1 MSKVTNNSGAV
12 RPKQRIPKSEKTA
25 EWAEQCGRYY
35 RDACK
40 PAIEEAEAM
49 KNYRLANGELDDRE
63 YLHVTNPINT
73 SKWELMGYPAK
84 LKNYDIISP
93 NVNLLMGEKANRRFP
108 PIVYAKNYN
117 HSIQQGELKKKLLIE
132 NLQQQFINNSKAM
145 GVPLEQETIVNTFDM
160 INRRVS
166 NLPDEMAQQGQDAL
180 EFIIDYNDLPRNFR
194 KGYYDWICQGMV
206 YSYRD
211 VIKDR
216 TYYEIVS
223 PIHLSYLCGPHHDF
237 IENGEAQRVRHKL
250 SVNEIYDRF
259 QTDKEFKKNKALQ
272 DYLEQ
277 YGDSSSG
284 GRTRSSGY
292 DYALSDQY
300 STSNLWSNVFG
311 YRPEEEYSDGI
322 EVEHILWRSS
332 TKIGKVPVADIFGNE
347 DFIYVDEDFKTNED
361 IDIEWEWVDEIW
373 ETYCI
378 NDMHFV
384 CSRPIPIQR
393 GEYNRPQKAK
403 LLYNGRNFFSRHTRP
418 TSIVRKGESYQKS
431 VNIVKYKAEESLLK
445 SLDKI
450 ILFPL
455 GLIPK
460 KEGWTED
467 KLMYY
472 TRAMSFLFFDDTRPN
487 AAAMV
492 SSMKEI
498 NMSMGEHILR
508 SFELVASIK
517 QEYDDVC
524 GINRQRKGNINSS
537 DGKATTEAALNSTY
551 TMSEEMFLEFEEFE
565 RTEYTCLMDM
575 SRFAFSDGI
584 YAQFV
589 RTDGQKAMLNIQD
602 PSSYCATDFG
612 VFVRNG
618 SQELQNLN
626 IMKAQVQ
633 PFIQNGG
640 SASGVAKLL
649 EANNFSA
656 IHKITEEMDAQLEA
670 RAQQEQQMQKEQM
683 ASAERIQQGMMD
695 FKYYDA
701 QLKSATELQVAL
713 IEEGMQISDKLAALT
728 SGGTASG
735 EEFGQLQ
742 MSLEKNTIE
751 LMKNATNIKKIAA
764 DERMNKEDN
773 KTALKN
779 KTAGEK

>member
-1 MSKVTNNSGAV
+1 MTNNNSGAV

-25 EWAEQCGRYY
+25 DWAEQCGRYY

-73 SKWELMGYPAK
+73 NKWELMGYPAK
-84 LKNYDIISP
+84 LRNYDIISP
-93 NVNLLMGEKANRRFP
+93 NVNLLMGEKAKRRFP

-117 HSIQQGELKKKLLIE
+117 HSLQQGELRKKLLIE
-132 NLQQQFINNSKAM
+132 NLQQQFVNNSRAM
-145 GVPLEQETIVNTFDM
+145 GVPLEQEQIVNTFDM
-160 INRRVS
+160 INRKVTS
-166 NLPDEMAQQGQDAL
+166 LPDEMAQQGQDAL

-194 KGYYDWICQGMV
+194 KGYYDWICNAMT

-211 VIKDR
+211 VIKNR
-216 TYYEIVS
+216 TYYEIIS
-223 PIHLSYLCGPHHDF
+223 PIHIAYLCSPHHDF
-237 IENGEAQRVRHKL
+237 IENGEAVKVRHKL

-259 QTDKEFKKNKALQ
+259 QADKDFKNNKELIEF
-272 DYLEQ
+272 LEQ

-292 DYALSDQY
+292 DYALSDQF
-300 STSNLWSNVFG
+300 STGKLFQNVFG
-311 YRPEEEYSDGI
+311 NRPEEEYSDGI
-322 EVEHILWRSS
+322 EVEHIQWRSS
-332 TKIGKVPVADIFGNE
+332 AKIGKVPVADIFGNQ
-347 DFIYVDEDFKTNED
+347 DFIYVDEEFKTNED

-384 CSRPIPIQR
+384 CSRPVPIQR

-403 LLYNGRNFFSRHTRP
+403 LLYNGRNYFSRHTRP
-418 TSIVRKGESYQKS
+418 TSIVRKGEAYQKS

-487 AAAMV
+487 ANAMV

-508 SFELVASIK
+508 SFELVSALK

-524 GINRQRKGNINSS
+524 GINRQRKAQINSS
-537 DGKATTEAALNSTY
+537 DGKGTTQAALETSY
-551 TMSEEMFLEFEEFE
+551 TMSEEMFLEYEEFE

-575 SRFAFSDGI
+575 SKFAFSDGI

-589 RTDGQKAMLNIQD
+589 KTDGQKAMLNIMD
-602 PSSYCATDFG
+602 PASYCATDFG

-626 IMKAQVQ
+626 IMKQQVQ
-633 PFIQNGG
+633 PFVQNGA
-640 SASGVAKLL
+640 SASGIAKLL

-656 IHKITEEMDAQLEA
+656 IHKITAEMDAQLEA
-670 RAQQEQQMQKEQM
+670 RTQQEQQLQRDMQ
-683 ASAERIQQGMMD
+683 ASQEKIQKDMLD

-701 QLKSATELQVAL
+701 ELKSATEVQVAL
-713 IEEGMQISDKLAALT
+713 IEEGMQISDKLASLT
-728 SGGTASG
+728 TGGNVNG
-735 EEFGQLQ
+735 EEVGQLQ
-742 MSLEKNTIE
+742 MNLEKNTIE
-751 LMKNATNIKKIAA
+751 LMKNATKIKEIAA
-764 DERMNKEDN
+764 KERMNTQDN